1 LHAIFATRILPLTCL
16 VVALAMLTAVVLM
29 WGCGDGQE
37 RSVARAEVS
46 NAVDVAP
53 AKQDIEDLGGALR
66 ELRDARNDMEIQARY
81 PSVHSAAEALAATLA
96 AVATQYEATVTA
108 GQDALS
114 SGIHQG
120 SGQALAHQAQR
131 SPADEDLALAMDSLL
146 MCRPAYAQVSDSYRW
161 QLLLVTRSLDLDH
174 TLHGMQAVTPAIARL
189 LEDQGE
195 LRSILTD
202 VSAKSRA
209 VMTEIAMNPVPRR
222 P

>member
-1 LHAIFATRILPLTCL
+1 MHAIFATRILPLTCL
-16 VVALAMLTAVVLM
+16 VVALAMLIAVVLM

-46 NAVDVAP
+46 SAVDVAP
-53 AKQDIEDLGGALR
+53 AKLDIDDLGGALR

-81 PSVHSAAEALAATLA
+81 PSVRSAAEALAATLA
-96 AVATQYEATVTA
+96 AVAAQYEATVTA
-108 GQDALS
+108 GQNALS
-114 SGIHQG
+114 AGIHQG
-120 SGQALAHQAQR
+120 SGQALAQR
-131 SPADEDLALAMDSLL
+131 SPADADLALAMDSLL
-146 MCRPAYAQVSDSYRW
+146 MCRPAYDQVSDSYRW
-161 QLLLVTRSLDLDH
+161 QLLLVTRSLDRDH
-174 TLHGMQAVTPAIARL
+174 TLNGMQAVTPAISRL

-209 VMTEIAMNPVPRR
+209 VMAEIALNPVPRR